1 MDKIAV
7 TCIHGYIYI
16 YIIYRFIYYSE
27 AKYQPLLN
35 DQKFNNNLYT
45 SVEGFLPNFLN
56 VYIST
61 AH

>member
-7 TCIHGYIYI
+7 TCIHGYI